1 MTNAARY
8 LRTVCR
14 PFNHAISKPV
24 WPTLAARLSTTPTK
38 NAVLEKT
45 PKMHKVVLGAVAFGT
60 GAAILLGVDGPSF
73 IRAESLTDSSP
84 LIAAPITPP
93 GLPVAADTFYPPT
106 MTIYDKELP
115 VVTVFGDD
123 TADLGKPRLV
133 ILGSGWGATSLLKD
147 LEPNGYYTVVI
158 SPTNCMWMAPL
169 CHSENVYGSHNE
181 LDFLFTPL
189 LPEATT
195 GTVEARS
202 LLESIR
208 YICRGPRAHFCE
220 AEAYDVH
227 LKEKVVEVVGEDGRH
242 FLVPYDR
249 LVVAVGAQN
258 NTLGVPGVQ
267 EHTRFLK
274 TIADARRLRA
284 ELMTNFELAAL
295 PTTSEL
301 ERKRLLSFVIAG
313 GGPTGVEYASELYDF
328 LHEDLISY
336 FPDILEKDVSVTII
350 QSADHILNT
359 FSMAISAI
367 AEEKLR
373 KHKINVITN
382 ARVTE
387 VDGAAITYRKK
398 NVPKG
403 EPNTFVLPFGIC
415 LWSTGIGMRDFT
427 RRLVGKLQQ
436 QENTRALEVD
446 SRLKLKGDPNIY
458 AIGDCA
464 TIENPKMM
472 EIVKERSVRIAAGMD
487 RLTYQQFQS
496 VIGSI
501 VDQYPQTAV
510 HLSKLRNLFD
520 TYDIDKNNVLD
531 LDEITKLL
539 DDVDKKLTSLP
550 ATAQVARQQ
559 GAFLARKFNSLA
571 FTPSDLRRVVEQAL
585 PPFHYK
591 HLGNF
596 SYIGEGTAVIDL
608 GEGRTGGGFGV
619 FLLWRGAYLAR
630 QVSMRTRVLL
640 AFDWIKRYETETL
653 ISYYCC

>member
-8 LRTVCR
+8 LRAVCR
-14 PFNHAISKPV
+14 PLNHARSKPA
-24 WPTLAARLSTTPTK
+24 WPPLVARLSTAPTK
-38 NAVLEKT
+38 NAVLVKT
-45 PKMHKVVLGAVAFGT
+45 AKMHKVILGAVAFGT
-60 GAAILLGVDGPSF
+60 GAAILLGAESPSF
-73 IRAESLTDSSP
+73 ISAESLTDSSP

-93 GLPVAADTFYPPT
+93 GLPVAADTSYPPT

-123 TADLGKPRLV
+123 TSDLGKPRLV

-158 SPTNCMWMAPL
+158 SPTN
-169 CHSENVYGSHNE
+169 Y
-181 LDFLFTPL
+181 FLFTPL

-208 YICRGPRAHFCE
+208 YICRTPRAHFCE

-274 TIADARRLRA
+274 TIADARRLRV

-328 LHEDLISY
+328 LHEDLINY

-387 VDGAAITYRKK
+387 VDSAAITYRKK

-464 TIENPKMM
+464 TIENPRML
-472 EIVKERSVRIAAGMD
+472 EIVKERFQKAGMD

-510 HLSKLRNLFD
+510 HLSKLRSLFD

-559 GAFLARKFNSLA
+559 GAYLARKFNSLA
-571 FTPSDLRRVVEQAL
+571 FTPSDLRPVVEQTL
-585 PPFHYK
+585 PPFYYK

-596 SYIGEGTAVIDL
+596 SYIGEKTAVIDL

-640 AFDWIKRYETETL
+640 AFDWIKSKLFGRDV
-653 ISYYCC
+653 SRF